1 MATHKT
7 YRYRNIFSTKLVLFF
22 LLLLLCAQA
31 LGATE
36 GRCLRV
42 SDGDTITIA
51 AEGRKEKV
59 RLIGIDAPELR
70 QEGGREAR
78 QCLAKRL
85 LNRRVK
91 VEGETRD
98 RYGRLLGT
106 VYLGEENIN
115 LSLVRE
121 GHAWDYKAYSAGPA
135 YTRAERAARAARR
148 GLWAQQNAVAP
159 WNYRKAER
167 SARRA
172 STPAPRPEAVTALYW
187 VSNSGKTHNRSCRH
201 FRDNPGSGYYPN
213 PPSPRD
219 AKCCGGA
226 GRSRT
231 RR

>member
-70 QEGGREAR
+70 QEGGPEAR
-78 QCLAKRL
+78 QYLAKRI

-121 GHAWDYKAYSAGPA
+121 GHAWDYRAYSAGPA

-167 SARRA
+167 SARRPA
-172 STPAPRPEAVTALYW
+172 TPAPRPEAATALYW

-201 FRDNPGSGYYPN
+201 FRDNPGSGYYTN
-213 PPSPRD
+213 TPSSRD

-226 GRSRT
+226 GRNRT

>member
-42 SDGDTITIA
+42 SDGDTITIDA
-51 AEGRKEKV
+51 GGGKEKV

-70 QEGGREAR
+70 QEGGPEAR
-78 QCLAKRL
+78 QYLAKRI

-172 STPAPRPEAVTALYW
+172 PPPAPRPEAATALYW

-201 FRDNPGSGYYPN
+201 FRDNPGSGYYTN
-213 PPSPRD
+213 TPSPRD

-226 GRSRT
+226 GRNGT

>member
-42 SDGDTITIA
+42 SDGDTITIDA
-51 AEGRKEKV
+51 GGGKEKV

-70 QEGGREAR
+70 QEGGPEA
-78 QCLAKRL
+78 QQYLAKRI

-121 GHAWDYKAYSAGPA
+121 GHAWDYRAYSAGPA

-167 SARRA
+167 SALRP
-172 STPAPRPEAVTALYW
+172 STPAPRPEAATALYW

-201 FRDNPGSGYYPN
+201 FRDNPGSGYYTN
-213 PPSPRD
+213 TPSPRD

>member
-7 YRYRNIFSTKLVLFF
+7 YRYRNILSAKLVHFF

-70 QEGGREAR
+70 QEGGPEAR
-78 QCLAKRL
+78 QYLAKRI

-172 STPAPRPEAVTALYW
+172 STPAPRPEAATALYW

-201 FRDNPGSGYYPN
+201 FRDNPGSGYYTN
-213 PPSPRD
+213 TPSPRD

-231 RR
+231 SR

>member
-1 MATHKT
+1 MATLKT
-7 YRYRNIFSTKLVLFF
+7 YRYRNILSAKLVLFF
-22 LLLLLCAQA
+22 LLLLLCVQA

-70 QEGGREAR
+70 QEGGPEAR
-78 QCLAKRL
+78 QYLAKRI

-148 GLWAQQNAVAP
+148 GLWAQQDAVAP

-167 SARRA
+167 SARRPA
-172 STPAPRPEAVTALYW
+172 SPAPRPEAATALYW

-201 FRDNPGSGYYPN
+201 FRDNPGSGYYTN
-213 PPSPRD
+213 TPSPRD

>member
-1 MATHKT
+1 MNTT
-7 YRYRNIFSTKLVLFF
+7 EFYRFRHISGAALRLA
-22 LLLLLCAQA
+22 LILLLLCVQA

-51 AEGRKEKV
+51 AEGRREKV

-70 QEGGREAR
+70 QEGGPEAR
-78 QCLAKRL
+78 QYLVKRI

-159 WNYRKAER
+159 WNYRKAES

-172 STPAPRPEAVTALYW
+172 STPAPRPEAATALYW

-201 FRDNPGSGYYPN
+201 FRDNPGSGYYTN
-213 PPSPRD
+213 TPSPRD

>member
-1 MATHKT
+1 MATYKT
-7 YRYRNIFSTKLVLFF
+7 YRYRNILSTKLVLFF

-42 SDGDTITIA
+42 TDGDTITIDA
-51 AEGRKEKV
+51 GGGKEKV
-59 RLIGIDAPELR
+59 RLIGIDAPELQ

-78 QCLAKRL
+78 QYLAKRI
-85 LNRRVK
+85 LNRRVT

-106 VYLGEENIN
+106 VYLGAENIN

-121 GHAWDYKAYSAGPA
+121 GHAWDYKAYSAGPV
-135 YTRAERAARAARR
+135 YTRAEQAARTARR

-167 SARRA
+167 SARRPA
-172 STPAPRPEAVTALYW
+172 TPAPRPEAATALYW
-187 VSNSGKTHNRSCRH
+187 VSNSGKTHKRRCRH
-201 FRDNPGSGYYPN
+201 FRDTPGSGYYTN
-213 PPSPRD
+213 TPSPRD

-226 GRSRT
+226 GRK
-231 RR
+231 

>member
-1 MATHKT
+1 M
-7 YRYRNIFSTKLVLFF
+7 
-22 LLLLLCAQA
+22 QA

-70 QEGGREAR
+70 QEGGPEAR
-78 QCLAKRL
+78 QYLEKRI

-135 YTRAERAARAARR
+135 YIRAERAARAARR
-148 GLWAQQNAVAP
+148 GLWAQEDAMEP

-167 SARRA
+167 SAAYTPHAA
-172 STPAPRPEAVTALYW
+172 SPAPRSEAATALYW

-201 FRDNPGSGYYPN
+201 FRDNPGSGYYTN
-213 PPSPRD
+213 TPSPRD

>member
-1 MATHKT
+1 MATLKT
-7 YRYRNIFSTKLVLFF
+7 YRYRNILSAKLLHFF
-22 LLLLLCAQA
+22 LLLLLCVQA

-70 QEGGREAR
+70 QEGGPEAR
-78 QCLAKRL
+78 QYLEKRI

-167 SARRA
+167 SARRSA
-172 STPAPRPEAVTALYW
+172 TPAPRPEAATALYW

-201 FRDNPGSGYYPN
+201 FRDNPGSGYYTN
-213 PPSPRD
+213 TPSSRD
-219 AKCCGGA
+219 AKCCGGV
-226 GRSRT
+226 GRNGT

>member
-7 YRYRNIFSTKLVLFF
+7 YRYRNILSTKLVLFF

-42 SDGDTITIA
+42 SDGDTITIDA
-51 AEGRKEKV
+51 GGGKEKV

-70 QEGGREAR
+70 QNGGREAR
-78 QCLAKRL
+78 QYLAKRI

-135 YTRAERAARAARR
+135 YTRAEWALRVHPRPAPGGGDGALLGEQLGQDAQPLLPPLPRQPRQRLLHQHPQPPRCQMLRR
-148 GLWAQQNAVAP
+148 GGPQQDEQM
-159 WNYRKAER
+159 RKGEPPALPG
-167 SARRA
+167 RR
-172 STPAPRPEAVTALYW
+172 
-187 VSNSGKTHNRSCRH
+187 
-201 FRDNPGSGYYPN
+201 
-213 PPSPRD
+213 
-219 AKCCGGA
+219 
-226 GRSRT
+226 
-231 RR
+231 

>member
-70 QEGGREAR
+70 QEGGPEA
-78 QCLAKRL
+78 QQYLAKRI

-148 GLWAQQNAVAP
+148 AKRAVSAEKAVRKPIYSHSSGGLRPCQES
-159 WNYRKAER
+159 R
-167 SARRA
+167 ARVKIYPKSKTRA
-172 STPAPRPEAVTALYW
+172 AL
-187 VSNSGKTHNRSCRH
+187 
-201 FRDNPGSGYYPN
+201 
-213 PPSPRD
+213 
-219 AKCCGGA
+219 
-226 GRSRT
+226 
-231 RR
+231 

>member
-22 LLLLLCAQA
+22 LMLLLCAQA

-42 SDGDTITIA
+42 SDGDTITIDA
-51 AEGRKEKV
+51 GGGKEKV

-70 QEGGREAR
+70 QEGGPEAR
-78 QCLAKRL
+78 QYLAKRI

-172 STPAPRPEAVTALYW
+172 STPAPRPEAATALYW

-201 FRDNPGSGYYPN
+201 FRDNPGSGYYTN
-213 PPSPRD
+213 TPSPRD